1 MIKSVQLSKFNGNP
15 CENLLGNICY
25 ITKDKFEDVI
35 NLFNRVNSSMDNK
48 SWLKSRD
55 VDYLQGVLDKNGFIV
70 GCYIEDTLV
79 ASALCEAP
87 QGEYKDMLIEIGMNE
102 YEIENTFISGFVMV
116 DPFYRGNALHR
127 TLLETRIDLSIK
139 KGIKNIVTVVNSQ
152 NIYSLNTI
160 LNLGFEIKLEK
171 ENEDGIIRYVLYK
184 NLENIPSTTIEITA

>member
-48 SWLKSRD
+48 NWLKSRD

-184 NLENIPSTTIEITA
+184 NLENTSSTTIEITA